1 MSFYSTGEFEHMF
14 GYSVVVDKTAEKGVP
29 GECIGRVGQTSAFQ
43 LENSSECAVKV
54 ELLRSF
60 RDPHSTSPCQVRR
73 SDRRRRRPD
82 RHAVPRDRSR
92 AVAPT
97 GGQQPLAQINACS
110 QDGRLT
116 ADARGPG
123 RARHWFTD
131 SAPRSCTRVGAVAY
145 PPVTAVYFTLID
157 GSSAKNVKP
166 KAV

>member
-97 GGQQPLAQINACS
+97 LRWSAASCANKRVLTGWPAHGGRTGA
-110 QDGRLT
+110 
-116 ADARGPG
+116 
-123 RARHWFTD
+123 W
-131 SAPRSCTRVGAVAY
+131 TR
-145 PPVTAVYFTLID
+145 TTL
-157 GSSAKNVKP
+157 VH
-166 KAV
+166 